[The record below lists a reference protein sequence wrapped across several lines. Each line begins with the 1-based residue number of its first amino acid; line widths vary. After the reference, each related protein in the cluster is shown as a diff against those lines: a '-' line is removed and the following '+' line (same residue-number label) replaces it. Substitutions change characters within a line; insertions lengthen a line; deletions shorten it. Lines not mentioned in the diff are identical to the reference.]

1 MNKIII
7 KILFL
12 LGSLFIATSLQGQ
25 TLVGVI
31 TDHESGL
38 TLPGASIAVRGTTLG
53 TTSGPNGD
61 YTLNL
66 PAGTHTIAVH
76 FVGYTTQEF
85 VVTITQGE
93 TIIRNIG
100 LQTEVHLFDEF
111 VVVGY
116 GTQLKRVVTGAI
128 SRVDADEISETPIL
142 RVEQALQGRTA
153 GVSVTNL
160 SGQPGEPPTVRIRG
174 TGTTGDAAPLFIVD
188 GMAVG
193 GIEFLNPSDIE
204 SIEVLKDAA
213 SAAIYGAR
221 AANGVILIT
230 TKRPNRGDMS
240 VTYTGYI
247 GFQNVARTL
256 DLLNAE
262 QYKMMMNEGARNAGL
277 TEPFNLNEIPAF
289 STNWQDA
296 IFTPNAPMVN
306 HNLSV
311 SGGTERS
318 SYFSSLSY
326 FSQQGII
333 GGENSHFERISAR
346 LNTSHTV
353 NDFMNF
359 GSNFAYT
366 HTMQR
371 GIASNTSFNG
381 AFSSALNLDPLTPL
395 FETRQNILGNAPYA
409 TEPVVRDRDGNV
421 FGISRLVGAEIV
433 NPAAMLAIQTG
444 ETRVDK
450 LVGKVYGE
458 LELLEGLRFNSNVS
472 IDLAFL
478 INDDHTPLFFLNSA
492 QRNTERTSVSKT
504 INRWFTWQ
512 WENTLSYNRSFGEH
526 NISALAGVSA
536 RKLNLEN
543 LYGFNSGVPILDPR
557 HVYLNMAL
565 DTLWVAT
572 GGAGHHALLS
582 QFARVM
588 YDYKRRYAVTAII
601 RRDGSSRFGP
611 QNRFGIFPSLGASWV
626 ISDEPFFP
634 QINNLDILRIRASWG
649 INGNENIGDFQFISA
664 IRTAA
669 LGYIFGGGR
678 SIGAIPAFMENQ
690 EIRWEQSEMIDVGLE
705 WGAFNNRLTGVLNF
719 YERNTGG
726 LLERVPI
733 PAHVGNDPPFANVG
747 SVRNRGVEFSI
758 DWRNYSPTFSY
769 SMGFNAAYN
778 QNKITHIGN
787 EQGVLPGASWAIAGM
802 VTRGQVGMPIGYF
815 WGYRTDGLFQN
826 QADIFRHVNRNGNL
840 LQPNARPGDVRF
852 VDVDGDGAITPS
864 DRTKIGN
871 PMPDWTFGYNAN
883 FRYRNFDLSMLIV
896 GSLGNDIF
904 NGMIRQDLRFTNR
917 TTEILERWT
926 GEGTSNQI
934 PRFTW
939 IDTNH
944 NYRVSDLF
952 IEDGSFLRMRNLQI
966 GYSIPSNLLNR
977 IRATNWRIYV
987 SVENLFTLT
996 RYSGADPEIGAMSP
1010 FNAGIDRGV
1019 YPHART
1025 FRIGTSLSF

>member
-1 MNKIII
+1 MNKAIF
-7 KILFL
+7 KMML
-12 LGSLFIATSLQGQ
+12 LLASLFMATGLQGQ
-25 TLVGVI
+25 TLVGVV
-31 TDHESGL
+31 TDGETGL
-38 TLPGASIAVRGTTLG
+38 TLPGASVVVRGTNLG
-53 TTSGPNGD
+53 TITD
-61 YTLNL
+61 
-66 PAGTHTIAVH
+66 PAGNYSLSLEPGSYTISFH
-76 FVGYTTQEF
+76 FVGYITTEIQ
-85 VVTITQGE
+85 VTLSQGE
-93 TIIRNIG
+93 TLMRNIT
-100 LQTEVHLFDEF
+100 LQPEVHIFDEF

-128 SRVDADEISETPIL
+128 SRVDAEEIAATPIL

-153 GVSVTNL
+153 GVLVTNL
-160 SGQPGEPPTVRIRG
+160 SGQPGEPPTVRVRG

-193 GIEFLNPSDIE
+193 GIEFLNPNDIQ

-230 TKRPNRGDMS
+230 TKRPTRGDMT
-240 VTYTGYI
+240 VTYSGYL

-256 DLLNAE
+256 DLLDAD
-262 QYKMMMNEGARNAGL
+262 QYRMMMNEGARNAGL
-277 TEPFNLNEIPAF
+277 TEPFNLAEIPAF
-289 STNWQDA
+289 NTDWQDA
-296 IFTPNAPMVN
+296 MFTSNAPMVN

-366 HTMQR
+366 HTFQR

-395 FETRQNILGNAPYA
+395 FETRPNILAAAPYA
-409 TEPVVRDRDGNV
+409 TEPVVRDKDGNV
-421 FGISRLVGAEIV
+421 FGISTLVGAEIV

-472 IDLAFL
+472 MDLAFL
-478 INDDHTPLFFLNSA
+478 INDDHDPLFFLNHA
-492 QRNTERTSVSKT
+492 QRNTERTAVSKT

-512 WENTLSYNRSFGEH
+512 WENTLSWNRSINDH

-536 RKLNLEN
+536 RKLNFEN
-543 LYGFNSGVPILDPR
+543 LYGFNSRVPILDPR

-565 DTLWVAT
+565 DTMWVAT

-588 YDYKRRYAVTAII
+588 YDYKRRYAITAII

-611 QNRFGIFPSLGASWV
+611 QNRFGIFPSLGVSWV

-634 QINNLDILRIRASWG
+634 EINNLDILRIRASWG
-649 INGNENIGDFQFISA
+649 INGNENIGDFQYISA
-664 IRTAA
+664 IRTGA

-747 SVRNRGVEFSI
+747 SVLNRGVEFSL
-758 DWRNYSPTFSY
+758 DWRNYTPNFSY
-769 SMGFNAAYN
+769 SMGFNVAFN
-778 QNKITHIGN
+778 QNRITHIGN
-787 EQGVLPGASWAIAGM
+787 EQGVLPGTSWAIAGM
-802 VTRGQVGMPIGYF
+802 VTRGEVGQPIGYF
-815 WGYRTDGLFQN
+815 WGYKTNGLFQT
-826 QADIFRHVNRNGNL
+826 QADVFRHVNSAGHM

-852 VDVDGDGAITPS
+852 VDFDRDGAITPA

-871 PMPDWTFGYNAN
+871 PIPDWTFGYNAS
-883 FRYRNFDLSMLIV
+883 FRFRNFDLSMLII
-896 GSLGNDIF
+896 GTLGNDIF

-926 GEGTSNQI
+926 GEGTSNRI

-944 NYRVSDLF
+944 NYRVSDIY

-966 GYSIPSNLLNR
+966 GYTIPSAILNR
-977 IRATNWRIYV
+977 IRASTWRIYV

-996 RYSGADPEIGAMSP
+996 RYTGADPEIGAMSP

-1025 FRIGTSLSF
+1025 FRIGTSISF